1 MNTPANYLGVR
12 ALAAIT
18 TFASLLIGTAYL
30 IEGRVDIELSVWCDA
45 AMGIGPFG
53 CLFLAGLLLAAFFR
67 EGRRHRLAF
76 GLGLAAG
83 LAPIALLWGY
93 ASVH

>member
-30 IEGRVDIELSVWCDA
+30 IEGRVKIELSVWCDA

-53 CLFLAGLLLAAFFR
+53 CLFSAGLLLDCEKCQIAWNTG
-67 EGRRHRLAF
+67 EIGNDS
-76 GLGLAAG
+76 LG
-83 LAPIALLWGY
+83 
-93 ASVH
+93 S